1 VQKLDAVA
9 EDENEEDLDLYRAS
23 EMQSSVGSEML
34 LDEVSGAVVG
44 SYKVHMRR
52 EQVKVQSNDFVSR
65 SMSRVIMMSANS
77 KFVMKPKA

>member
-44 SYKVHMRR
+44 SNKVHM
-52 EQVKVQSNDFVSR
+52 
-65 SMSRVIMMSANS
+65 
-77 KFVMKPKA
+77 